1 MTGHQNVSDILN
13 QRGVDH
19 AQRETALLLVQADG
33 QPVWL
38 LGHRIDRRSALP
50 EKGKARQILSLTWTP
65 A

>member
-1 MTGHQNVSDILN
+1 M
-13 QRGVDH
+13 DH

-50 EKGKARQILSLTWTP
+50 ENGKARQILSLTWTP